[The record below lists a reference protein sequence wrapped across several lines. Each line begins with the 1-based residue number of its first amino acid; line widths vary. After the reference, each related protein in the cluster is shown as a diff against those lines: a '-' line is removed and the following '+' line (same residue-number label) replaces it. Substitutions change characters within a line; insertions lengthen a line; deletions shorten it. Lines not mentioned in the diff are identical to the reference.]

1 VSETILAAFGAAGV
15 LWAAGFTAGLAFGFV
30 RRIRD
35 VV

>member
-1 VSETILAAFGAAGV
+1 MSELLLYSVGAAGV
-15 LWAAGFTAGLAFGFV
+15 LWATGFGIGLAFGYI

>member
-1 VSETILAAFGAAGV
+1 MWSFGAAAV
-15 LWAAGFTAGLAFGFV
+15 LWVVGFNAGLAFGFV

>member
-1 VSETILAAFGAAGV
+1 MSEALLWSFGAAAV
-15 LWAAGFTAGLAFGFV
+15 LWATGFGIGLAFGFV